1 MTYSTYEK
9 PEDLPLADILRINAE
24 ATIDVERYQ
33 EDGCADRYAY
43 LRDLAENHGVSI
55 RQVLFAADLMGPD
68 EDFDGLVVTLE
79 YHISL
84 VREC

>member
-1 MTYSTYEK
+1 MPNPTYTK

-24 ATIDVERYQ
+24 ATIPVERYQ

-55 RQVLFAADLMGPD
+55 RQVIFASELMGPE

-79 YHISL
+79 DNIDL
-84 VREC
+84 VGAC